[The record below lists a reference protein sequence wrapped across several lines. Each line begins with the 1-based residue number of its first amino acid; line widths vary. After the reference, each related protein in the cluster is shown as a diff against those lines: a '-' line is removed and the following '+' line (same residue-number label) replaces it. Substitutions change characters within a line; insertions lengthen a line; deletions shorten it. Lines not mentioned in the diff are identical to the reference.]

1 MLSNKISAKDA
12 EAELLQSPSKLEYQ
26 QAMSDNLN
34 GHQLNSRI
42 LSYKNKPPAGPE
54 GMSLPLKTTFRI
66 CSEFQPVAYD
76 FTTLMLL
83 SFVHESRI
91 QPPKIITTNK
101 QEELYY
107 VNFIM
112 IY

>member
-54 GMSLPLKTTFRI
+54 GITSLENNFII
-66 CSEFQPVAYD
+66 CSEFKPVGYD
-76 FTTLMLL
+76 FRTLMLL
-83 SFVHESRI
+83 YFVHKTRI
-91 QPPKIITTNK
+91 
-101 QEELYY
+101 
-107 VNFIM
+107 
-112 IY
+112 